1 MQPADSSEEVKC
13 ARDPN
18 KIAGASGACEKTKD
32 VDNLKFAAGTDRG
45 LVRELNED
53 SYRILPGSS
62 QSPCVFIV
70 ADGMGGHNCGEV
82 ASRMAVEHLSEVI
95 TGDGTGI
102 CSSEDVGAG
111 LRRFVEDTNR
121 AVYEKSLERPEVNGM
136 GTTLTAAVI
145 NENTITAAHVG
156 DSRLYLIRNG
166 KMTQL
171 TEDHSYIGELVKN
184 GSLTREEAE
193 HHPGKNIITRA
204 IGSSPD
210 LEVDILSREIE
221 KNDIF
226 LLCTDGLTNMLEEAE
241 IYDVIARREPETAC
255 SELIEAARAKGGE
268 DNITV
273 IVIKC
278 E

>member
-1 MQPADSSEEVKC
+1 M
-13 ARDPN
+13 
-18 KIAGASGACEKTKD
+18 
-32 VDNLKFAAGTDRG
+32 KFAAGTDRG

-62 QSPCVFIV
+62 QSSCVFIV

-82 ASRMAVEHLSEVI
+82 ASRMAVDYLSEAI
-95 TGDGTGI
+95 TGEGAGI
-102 CSSEDVGAG
+102 CSSEDTGAG
-111 LRRFVEDTNR
+111 LRRLVEDTNR

-136 GTTLTAAVI
+136 GTTLTTAVI
-145 NENTITAAHVG
+145 NNNTITVAHVG

-166 KMTQL
+166 KMLQL
-171 TEDHSYIGELVKN
+171 TEDHSYISELVKN

-204 IGSSPD
+204 IGSSPE

-221 KNDIF
+221 KEDIF
-226 LLCTDGLTNMLEEAE
+226 LMCTDGLTNMLDEAE
-241 IYDVIARREPETAC
+241 IYDVIVGCEPEKAC
-255 SELIEAARAKGGE
+255 SELIEAAKVKGGE

>member
-1 MQPADSSEEVKC
+1 M
-13 ARDPN
+13 
-18 KIAGASGACEKTKD
+18 
-32 VDNLKFAAGTDRG
+32 
-45 LVRELNED
+45 NED
-53 SYRILPGSS
+53 SYRILPGNS
-62 QSPCVFIV
+62 QLPCVFII

-82 ASRMAVEHLSEVI
+82 ASRMAVDYLSEAI
-95 TGDGTGI
+95 TAENFGL
-102 CSSEDVGAG
+102 CSSDDVGAE
-111 LRRFVEDTNR
+111 LRRLVEAANR
-121 AVYEKSLERPEVNGM
+121 EVFGKSLETPEANGM
-136 GTTLTAAVI
+136 GTTLTMAVI

-166 KMTQL
+166 KMLQL

-193 HHPGKNIITRA
+193 HHPRKNVITRA

-210 LEVDILSREIE
+210 LDVDILSLGIE
-221 KNDIF
+221 KEDIF
-226 LLCTDGLTNMLEEAE
+226 LLCTDGLTNMLEDDE
-241 IYDVIARREPETAC
+241 IYNVAVGNDPEKAC
-255 SELIEAARAKGGE
+255 SELIEAARQKGGE

>member
-1 MQPADSSEEVKC
+1 M
-13 ARDPN
+13 
-18 KIAGASGACEKTKD
+18 
-32 VDNLKFAAGTDRG
+32 KFAAGTDRG
-45 LVRELNED
+45 LIRELNED
-53 SYRILPGSS
+53 SYRILPDSS
-62 QSPCVFIV
+62 QSPCVFII

-82 ASRMAVEHLSEVI
+82 ASRMAVDHLSESI
-95 TGDGTGI
+95 INEGI
-102 CSSEDVGAG
+102 GIWSRGDVGAE
-111 LRRFVEDTNR
+111 LRKFVEDTNR
-121 AVYEKSLERPEVNGM
+121 AVFDKSLERPEANGM

-145 NENTITAAHVG
+145 NENTITVAHVG

-166 KMTQL
+166 KMIQL

-210 LEVDILSREIE
+210 LEVDILTSDIE
-221 KNDIF
+221 MEDIF
-226 LLCTDGLTNMLEEAE
+226 LLCTDGLTNMIGENE
-241 IYDVIARREPETAC
+241 IYNVIVSCEPEKAC
-255 SELIEAARAKGGE
+255 PGLIEAARAKGGE